1 MKISN
6 STDLQAAIKKLEQQ
20 KESQKEMLVAQFDS
34 VIESLKPINILKSS
48 LSKVVQSPATVEN
61 IIKTSLSLGLGLL
74 SKKLLVGKSTGIA
87 KKMFGS
93 AMEFGVA
100 GLLSQQAN
108 SIKLVGLNLLSKIF
122 KSKKTSPQVH

>member
-6 STDLQAAIKKLEQQ
+6 STDLQMAIKKLEQQ
-20 KESQKEMLVAQFDS
+20 KVFQKEMLIEQFDS
-34 VIESLKPINILKSS
+34 VIESLKPINILKNS
-48 LSKVVQSPATVEN
+48 LNKVVQSPATVEN
-61 IIKTSLSLGLGLL
+61 IIKTTLSLGIGLL
-74 SKKLLVGKSTGIA
+74 SKKLLVGKSTGIV

-108 SIKLVGLNLLSKIF
+108 TIKLVGLNLLSKIF
-122 KSKKTSPQVH
+122 KSKKSSPQIS